1 MSAITPKSSGPER
14 GKRLRLRSFSIAS
27 REAII
32 CGLGAGK
39 LYELISVMMD
49 DENPA
54 LKIGLMEEE
63 ALLLTDDELIV
74 TGTLL
79 ELLMATIGADERL
92 EERGALDDELLES
105 EELFFELATDD
116 RLDERT
122 AAREELLLTRGADD
136 DKAAE
141 DESGGGKL

>member
-1 MSAITPKSSGPER
+1 
-14 GKRLRLRSFSIAS
+14 
-27 REAII
+27 
-32 CGLGAGK
+32 
-39 LYELISVMMD
+39 MD